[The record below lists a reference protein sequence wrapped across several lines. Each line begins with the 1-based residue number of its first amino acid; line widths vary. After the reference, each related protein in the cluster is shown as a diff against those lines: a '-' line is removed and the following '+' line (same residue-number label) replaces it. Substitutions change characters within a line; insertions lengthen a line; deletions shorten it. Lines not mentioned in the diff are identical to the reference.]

1 MRLESYIGEKQ
12 SNDIFNDVAVKNL
25 TSVTPISDI
34 YSFDTKKSVA
44 NIQVVDRFQ
53 VKQYLI

>member
-1 MRLESYIGEKQ
+1 MRLERYIGEKQ

-34 YSFDTKKSVA
+34 
-44 NIQVVDRFQ
+44 NHLIQQ
-53 VKQYLI
+53 IGG

>member
-1 MRLESYIGEKQ
+1 MRLERYIREKL

-34 YSFDTKKSVA
+34 YSFDTT
-44 NIQVVDRFQ
+44 NWWLTYRF
-53 VKQYLI
+53 